1 MSAVGTGGLVGV
13 RSDADVADV
22 AGIVAASF
30 DASFDAEAEVVVGI
44 DCAVVA
50 EEIVDL
56 DSGVEAAEQVAVGN
70 GAYLEAWA
78 VGKDIVVDDPVGMD
92 GHHSDFDEDVDI
104 DVASVQPDPLPR
116 L

>member
-1 MSAVGTGGLVGV
+1 MSAVGNGGLVGV

-22 AGIVAASF
+22 AGLVAASF
-30 DASFDAEAEVVVGI
+30 DDAEAEVVVGI

-56 DSGVEAAEQVAVGN
+56 DRGVDAAEQVAVGN

>member
-22 AGIVAASF
+22 AGIVA
-30 DASFDAEAEVVVGI
+30 DAEAEVVVGI

-56 DSGVEAAEQVAVGN
+56 DGGVEAAEQVAVGN
-70 GAYLEAWA
+70 GAYLEAWV